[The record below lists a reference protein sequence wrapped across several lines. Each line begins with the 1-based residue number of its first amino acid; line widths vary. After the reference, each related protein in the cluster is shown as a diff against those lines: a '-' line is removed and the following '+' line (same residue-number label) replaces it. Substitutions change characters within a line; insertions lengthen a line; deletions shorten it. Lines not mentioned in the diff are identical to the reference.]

1 MLYIQALELVSK
13 EVAINLLE
21 HLSMLY
27 IQASEL
33 VSKEVAINLLEHLS
47 MLYRLSG
54 KGVSTCWS
62 WFRQKQRSGNQLV
75 GAPQYVIY
83 SGFRAG

>member
-1 MLYIQALELVSK
+1 MLYIQASELVSK

-33 VSKEVAINLLEHLS
+33 VSKEVAINWLEHL
-47 MLYRLSG
+47 
-54 KGVSTCWS
+54 
-62 WFRQKQRSGNQLV
+62 
-75 GAPQYVIY
+75 YVIY

>member
-1 MLYIQALELVSK
+1 MLYIQASELVSK

-21 HLSMLY
+21 QLSMLY

-33 VSKEVAINLLEHLS
+33 VSKEVAINL
-47 MLYRLSG
+47 
-54 KGVSTCWS
+54 
-62 WFRQKQRSGNQLV
+62 V

>member
-1 MLYIQALELVSK
+1 MLYIQALEVVCK
-13 EVAINLLE
+13 EVSINLLE

-27 IQASEL
+27 IQASEP
-33 VSKEVAINLLEHLS
+33 
-47 MLYRLSG
+47 
-54 KGVSTCWS
+54 
-62 WFRQKQRSGNQLV
+62 GNQLV

>member
-21 HLSMLY
+21 HLS
-27 IQASEL
+27 
-33 VSKEVAINLLEHLS
+33 N
-47 MLYRLSG
+47 
-54 KGVSTCWS
+54 
-62 WFRQKQRSGNQLV
+62 
-75 GAPQYVIY
+75 

>member
-1 MLYIQALELVSK
+1 MLYIQALELVSEEVAINLLEHLSMLYIQALELVSK

-21 HLSMLY
+21 HLRMLY
-27 IQASEL
+27 I
-33 VSKEVAINLLEHLS
+33 
-47 MLYRLSG
+47 
-54 KGVSTCWS
+54 
-62 WFRQKQRSGNQLV
+62 QRSGNQLG